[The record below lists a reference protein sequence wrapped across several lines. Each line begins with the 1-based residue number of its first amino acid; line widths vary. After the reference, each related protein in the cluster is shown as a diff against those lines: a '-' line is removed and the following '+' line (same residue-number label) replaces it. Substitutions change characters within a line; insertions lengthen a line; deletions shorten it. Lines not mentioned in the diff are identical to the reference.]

1 MRATPSIN
9 STATTGK
16 VACWK
21 SARTDLPVHP
31 AAVTKA
37 VADSEVVWDV
47 EDFEAASVVVE
58 VALEEATADVVAT
71 EVEEVAMVVRRPA
84 VSMTVLLQALL
95 LLHRTP
101 SPTTPHLEE
110 K

>member
-1 MRATPSIN
+1 MRVTPSIN
-9 STATTGK
+9 STAMTGK

-21 SARTDLPVHP
+21 SAKTDLPVHP
-31 AAVTKA
+31 AAVTQA
-37 VADSEVVWDV
+37 VEDWEVAWDV

-58 VALEEATADVVAT
+58 VALEEATAHVVAT
-71 EVEEVAMVVRRPA
+71 EVEEVAMVVRPVA

-95 LLHRTP
+95 LLHPTP
-101 SPTTPHLEE
+101 LPTTPHLEE

>member
-1 MRATPSIN
+1 M
-9 STATTGK
+9 TGR

-21 SARTDLPVHP
+21 SVRTGLPVHP

-37 VADSEVVWDV
+37 VADLEVAWDV
-47 EDFEAASVVVE
+47 EGFEAASVVVE

-71 EVEEVAMVVRRPA
+71 EVEEVAMVVRPLA

-101 SPTTPHLEE
+101 LRTTPHLEG